1 MLNFQTFIGGIFDT
15 NGYLLE
21 APAGNIVI
29 DAPTGSADWLEEIGI
44 KPDLLLITHGH
55 VDHIDD
61 AAKIKKRFN
70 CQVAYHPET
79 IPLIMDPEYF
89 KKFGFFL
96 EAESVK
102 ADFLLVETP
111 AIDLLGVRFQVLFVP
126 GHCPGSICFYD
137 AEDGL
142 LFGGDVLFSGSIGR
156 ADLPGGDYALLI
168 RGIHEKVF
176 PLPDRTRVL
185 SGHGPETTIG
195 EEKRTNPYLR

>member
-21 APAGNIVI
+21 APTGNIVI
-29 DAPTGSADWLEEIGI
+29 DAPTGSADWLEEIGK

-61 AAKIKKRFN
+61 AAAIKRRFN
-70 CQVAYHPET
+70 CKVAYHQET
-79 IPLIMDPEYF
+79 TPLIMDPDYF

-96 EAESVK
+96 EAEPVA
-102 ADFLLVETP
+102 ADFLLAETP
-111 AIDLLGVRFQVLFVP
+111 VVELDGIKFQVLYVP
-126 GHCPGSICFYD
+126 GHCPGSVCFYT
-137 AEDGL
+137 AEESL
-142 LFGGDVLFSGSIGR
+142 LFGGDVLFAGSVGR
-156 ADLPGGDYALLI
+156 TDLPGGDHRLLI
-168 RGIHEKVF
+168 QGIHEKLF

-195 EEKRTNPYLR
+195 EEKLTNPYLQ

>member
-21 APAGNIVI
+21 APTGNIVI
-29 DAPTGSADWLEEIGI
+29 DAPTGSAVWLEEIGI

-61 AAKIKKRFN
+61 AASIKKRFN
-70 CQVAYHPET
+70 CKVAYHPET

-96 EAESVK
+96 EAEPVK
-102 ADFLLVETP
+102 ADFLLDETP
-111 AIDLLGVRFQVLFVP
+111 AIELQGVIFQVLSVP
-126 GHCPGSICFYD
+126 GHCPGSICFYA

-156 ADLPGGDYALLI
+156 ADLPGGDYGLLI
-168 RGIHEKVF
+168 RGIHEKIF

-195 EEKRTNPYLR
+195 EEKRTNPYLQ

>member
-21 APAGNIVI
+21 TPTGKIMI
-29 DAPTGSADWLEEIGI
+29 DAPTGSADWLEETGV

-61 AAKIKKRFN
+61 AANIKKRFD

-79 IPLIMDPEYF
+79 VPLITDPDFF

-96 EAESVK
+96 EAEPVK
-102 ADFLLVETP
+102 ADFLIVETP
-111 AIDLLGVRFQVLFVP
+111 SVQLRGVTFQVLYVP
-126 GHCPGSICFYD
+126 GHCPGSICFYA
-137 AEDGL
+137 AEHDL

-156 ADLPGGDYALLI
+156 TDLPGGDHALLI
-168 RGIHEKVF
+168 RGIHEKILT
-176 PLPDRTRVL
+176 LPDRTRVL

-195 EEKRTNPYLR
+195 EEKRTNPYLQ